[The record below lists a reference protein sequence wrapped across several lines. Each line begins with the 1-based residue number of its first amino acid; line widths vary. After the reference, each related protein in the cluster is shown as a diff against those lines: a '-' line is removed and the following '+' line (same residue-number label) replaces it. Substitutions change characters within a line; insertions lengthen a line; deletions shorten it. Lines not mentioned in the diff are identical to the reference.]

1 MSAMASQITDVSNV
15 YSMVCLGADQRIL
28 QSSASL
34 AFVRGIHRW
43 PFNFFYILSKL
54 QYHQAISK
62 FLCNSHTLVIETC
75 LHINPKHSENAFIWC
90 HWSCNAF
97 SPIVNEI
104 SCCFLKKCLNLRR
117 IWVYYDVGK
126 LFFIIRNC
134 NSYSVSVWYIINT
147 REYGLPSVFFIFVT
161 SPCGALWRWNGRKI
175 LLSPQWE
182 ILYW

>member
-34 AFVRGIHRW
+34 AFVRRIHRW

-90 HWSCNAF
+90 HWSWNAF

-104 SCCFLKKCLNLRR
+104 SCCFLKKMFKFTKNLGILR
-117 IWVYYDVGK
+117 
-126 LFFIIRNC
+126 C
-134 NSYSVSVWYIINT
+134 
-147 REYGLPSVFFIFVT
+147 
-161 SPCGALWRWNGRKI
+161 RKI
-175 LLSPQWE
+175 IFYYQKLQLLQCLS
-182 ILYW
+182 LVYH